1 MPGNYVWADS
11 PVWQRELSEQEQI
24 TQIQDYLF
32 IWAEQMRYVLRNLD
46 DENFN
51 DAGLRKITA
60 PVYLELEKESE
71 ELTNRIAITAE
82 GIEAQIS
89 SVSSQLALKADSSA
103 VTLAIQGVE
112 GQITTVSSSV
122 SGLTTRVSN
131 AEGSIT
137 TLSQTVN
144 GLTISASNGSDSST
158 LSLKSGST
166 TLSSTTVQITGMVTF
181 SNLSTEGQTTINGSN
196 ITTGVI
202 DADLITAG
210 SISGIDYYSLG
221 NRAYDGNGFKFVNT
235 GPHEEIGGINYKYFS
250 GDGVF
255 RDKIYIYTEEYE
267 GASGSGTETYYPSIK
282 MTSAGRI
289 SMEATGGLVYIEGS
303 GLAADDGGV
312 TIRTPYQED
321 AWGDEDSGWIRL
333 QSGNGVVFSVRP
345 DGIYRSNTK
354 VL

>member
-82 GIEAQIS
+82 GLTAQIS
-89 SVSSQLALKADSSA
+89 SVSSQLSAKVDSSTF
-103 VTLAIQGVE
+103 TLAIEGVE

-131 AEGSIT
+131 AEGSI
-137 TLSQTVN
+137 S
-144 GLTISASNGSDSST
+144 TIDQNIKGITFSVSNGQSSST
-158 LSLKSGST
+158 LSMTYNGT
-166 TLSSTTVQITGMVTF
+166 TITAPAIQILGMVTF
-181 SNLSTEGQTTINGSN
+181 TDLSTSGGS
-196 ITTGVI
+196 TVI
-202 DADLITAG
+202 DG
-210 SISGIDYYSLG
+210 RNISTGYIEGIDYYSLG

-250 GDGVF
+250 DDGVF

>member
-82 GIEAQIS
+82 GLTAQIS

-144 GLTISASNGSDSST
+144 GLTISASNGTDSST

-181 SNLSTEGQTTINGSN
+181 STLSTSNPGVTIINGDN
-196 ITTGVI
+196 ITTGKI
-202 DADLITAG
+202 E
-210 SISGIDYYSLG
+210 GINFYSSSMVG
-221 NRAYDGNGFKFVNT
+221 GDPAKGFVCRQTYENA
-235 GPHEEIGGINYKYFS
+235 PPNDIGGIRHEIYS
-250 GDGVF
+250 IGSEGVF
-255 RDKIYIYTEEYE
+255 RNKLYLYTERY
-267 GASGSGTETYYPSIK
+267 YLDDIYWYPSIK
-282 MTSAGRI
+282 MESAGRI
-289 SMEATGGLVYIEGS
+289 SIEASPEYGEGYIYMYAYGTES
-303 GLAADDGGV
+303 GNPIGTAIS
-312 TIRTPYQED
+312 IRT
-321 AWGDEDSGWIRL
+321 GDYNQYVSIQCGLSGAIFEFHGDGL
-333 QSGNGVVFSVRP
+333 YKNGTR
-345 DGIYRSNTK
+345 